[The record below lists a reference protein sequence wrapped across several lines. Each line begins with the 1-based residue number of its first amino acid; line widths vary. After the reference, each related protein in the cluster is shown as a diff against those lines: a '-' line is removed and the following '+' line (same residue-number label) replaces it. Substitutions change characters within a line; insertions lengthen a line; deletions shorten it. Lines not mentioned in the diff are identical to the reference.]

1 MLRPSVLL
9 LLFSVGTTLAL
20 LLAVFR
26 QPLLALLFGN
36 PFVVAAPLLLL
47 LTAAIPLDFLTS
59 YLSNAYIAWG
69 FEKRVLVCTMVAAA
83 VEIVLNAVGI
93 PRFGALAAAVNT
105 LIAYL
110 VLLVGLAVVAKWLN
124 RMPRPRAEE
133 IL

>member
-1 MLRPSVLL
+1 
-9 LLFSVGTTLAL
+9 
-20 LLAVFR
+20 
-26 QPLLALLFGN
+26 
-36 PFVVAAPLLLL
+36 
-47 LTAAIPLDFLTS
+47 
-59 YLSNAYIAWG
+59 
-69 FEKRVLVCTMVAAA
+69 MVAAA